1 MASMAS
7 DDDDFSL
14 DDYDDDM
21 DVSDSSDLVEQL
33 AAKSGAI
40 SWATTVWKSSTSSDV
55 NGPGCRERSGP
66 ISNFRYFP
74 RLQSVQD

>member
-21 DVSDSSDLVEQL
+21 DVSEGSDLVEQL
-33 AAKSGAI
+33 AA
-40 SWATTVWKSSTSSDV
+40 
-55 NGPGCRERSGP
+55 RSGEGVP
-66 ISNFRYFP
+66 AKKRRWRDVEEYREWK
-74 RLQSVQD
+74 RLRDLLGDDDMADLGF

>member
-21 DVSDSSDLVEQL
+21 DVSDGSDLVEQL
-33 AAKSGAI
+33 AAKSGESVPPRKRKWRDAEEYRE
-40 SWATTVWKSSTSSDV
+40 WK
-55 NGPGCRERSGP
+55 
-66 ISNFRYFP
+66 
-74 RLQSVQD
+74 RLRDLLGDDDMAELDF